1 MNFKLLDFQTS
12 TRDDSFIIHMFGLN
26 ELGETFSVEIPDFKP
41 LFYCRVPDS
50 YTKTD
55 KNIFLDHI
63 KSAVGP
69 YMAECILDCSLIYR
83 KKLDGFDGQ
92 REHKF
97 LCFKF
102 KGLPCFHRVKNLW
115 YHEIKS
121 TKPSKFNKKEGFAWV
136 LKKEGYKF
144 KDHYI
149 HLYEAKLPPLLR
161 YLHIKNISPSGWIQI
176 SNYTFVDEPKTTCKY
191 ECIVNAKDIEP
202 LLNKETL
209 VPFKICS
216 FDIEASSSHGDFPL
230 PVKDYKKLAQN
241 IVEQFEH
248 EHSEECSSLLYKC
261 IRSAFGFDSLEYI
274 DIVYPKKPVQEQ
286 QLEKLFQ
293 TWIQQP
299 LKNYVPTETVE
310 LLVIQD
316 DPENVDDDDD
326 EPIPTHEPT
335 EYNQNSTVIDMM
347 KDVAFDK
354 DSKILELQ
362 KGLNHIFPKIEGDKV
377 TFIGST
383 FVKHGTNKPYL
394 NHCIVLGGCSPV
406 ENTEIECYDTEDKVL
421 IAWKNLIRREDPD
434 ILIGYNT
441 FGFDCKFMYH
451 RAVETRCI
459 EEFLEL
465 SRTSNLAGKFVNDTW
480 KIEESTIFLAS
491 GEYNLSYFKLEGRLQ
506 IDLYTMFRRN
516 YNLDSYKLDNVSAQF
531 IGDKISKI
539 VHKEDTNETYVY
551 SKNLKGLEKTN
562 YVVFEELSHSSD
574 YYKNGKKFRV
584 LELGVDY
591 FVIEGII
598 MPDMKKQVRWC
609 LAKDDV
615 DHHDIFRLS
624 KGSDSDRAIIAQ
636 YCIQDC
642 NLVHHLF
649 QKIDLLTEISEMASI
664 CSVPIDFIIM
674 RGQSIKI
681 ASLIAKKCREEGILM
696 NVIEAPEHAEG
707 YEGAWVLDPACGFY
721 FDIPI
726 IVNDYNSLYPS
737 VIIADNMSHDSLVSV
752 KIYDLHNNLIKDFAV
767 KNKKGEHIYDNLPNY
782 KYVDIPS
789 DTFCYVRKTPKSAAV
804 KQKSGHM
811 VCRFA
816 QFPDNKKATI
826 PSVLEHLL
834 KARKDTRKQMEL
846 ETDPFMK
853 KILNGR
859 QNAYKIAANSVYGQC
874 GASTSMIYNK
884 YVASSCTAGGRQMLI
899 YAKTVVEEVYNNR
912 DCQTSMGIVNVT
924 AKCIYGD
931 TDSIFYKFH
940 LHQNGKVITG
950 KDSLKISMELGI
962 EAGELA
968 SSMTKLPHK
977 LAFEKAIWPF
987 CIFSKKRY
995 IGDYYEEDTENCYR
1009 KSMGIVLKRRD
1020 NSPILKDVYGGV
1032 IDILMKEKNVNKAV
1046 EFVKNYM
1053 KKLISGQIP
1062 LDKLCITKSLR
1073 SGYKNPQSIAH
1084 KILAD
1089 RIGKRDPG
1097 NKPKS
1102 GDRIKFAFI
1111 DVKKEKGI
1119 KLLQGNKIETPE
1131 YIKEKNL
1138 SIDYKYYITNQLM
1151 KPLQQVFSLL
1161 LEQLPGFNKEKYETD
1176 LLAYKELEKESYEKK
1191 ETLLRNKEIKR
1202 LIFDEFI

>member
-1 MNFKLLDFQTS
+1 
-12 TRDDSFIIHMFGLN
+12 MFGLN
-26 ELGETFSVEIPDFKP
+26 EAGETFSIEIPDFKP
-41 LFYCRVPDS
+41 LLYCRVPDK
-50 YTKTD
+50 YTKLD
-55 KNIFLDHI
+55 KTVFLNHV
-63 KSAVGP
+63 KSIIGP
-69 YMAECILDCSLIYR
+69 YMSESILDCSLIYR

-144 KDHYI
+144 KDEYI
-149 HLYEAKLPPLLR
+149 YLYEAKLPPLLK
-161 YLHIKNISPSGWIQI
+161 YLHIKNISPSGWIQLEE
-176 SNYTFVDEPKTTCKY
+176 YVKVDDPKTTCKY
-191 ECIVNAKDIEP
+191 ELIVNAKDITP
-202 LLNKETL
+202 LNDKETL

-230 PVKDYKKLAQN
+230 PIKDYKKLAQN
-241 IVEQFEH
+241 IIEQFEH
-248 EHSEECSSLLYKC
+248 KEPDEDANQLLHKC
-261 IRSAFGFDSLEYI
+261 IRAAFGFDSMEYI
-274 DIVYPKKPVQEQ
+274 DIVYTKKPIREEQ
-286 QLEKLFQ
+286 IEQLYQK
-293 TWIQQP
+293 WIQQP
-299 LKNYVPTETVE
+299 LKNYVPTESVE
-310 LLVIQD
+310 LIEIQ
-316 DPENVDDDDD
+316 EEVELDD
-326 EPIPTHEPT
+326 EEPISHTIE

-347 KDVAFDK
+347 KDIEFDK
-354 DSKILELQ
+354 DSKIVELQ

-394 NHCIVLGGCSPV
+394 NHCIVLGGCDPI
-406 ENTEIECYDTEDKVL
+406 ENTIIECYPTEDKVL
-421 IAWKNLIRREDPD
+421 LAWKQLIRREDPD

-441 FGFDCKFMYH
+441 FGFDCKFMFH
-451 RAVETRCI
+451 RAVETNCI

-465 SRTSNLAGKFVNDTW
+465 SRTSNLAGKYVDDSW
-480 KIEESTIFLAS
+480 KIEENTIFLAS
-491 GEYNLSYFKLEGRLQ
+491 GEYNLNYFKLEGRIQ

-516 YNLDSYKLDNVSAQF
+516 YNLDSYKLDNVSATF
-531 IGDKISKI
+531 IGDKISKL
-539 VHKEDTNETYVY
+539 VHQEENNETHVY
-551 SKNLKGLEKTN
+551 SKNLKGLEKGN
-562 YVVFEELSHSSD
+562 YVMFEEISHSND

-584 LELGVDY
+584 LQLGTDH
-591 FVIEGII
+591 FIIEGMI
-598 MPDMKKQVRWC
+598 MPDMKKQVKWC

-624 KGSDSDRAIIAQ
+624 KGSDADRAIIAQ

-664 CSVPIDFIIM
+664 CTVPIDFIVM

-696 NVIEAPEHAEG
+696 NVVETPEHAEG

-721 FDIPI
+721 FDIPV

-752 KIYDLHNNLIKDFAV
+752 KMYDLENNLIKDCAV

-789 DTFCYVRKTPKSAAV
+789 DTFCYVRKTPKAAAV

-816 QFPDNKKATI
+816 QFPENKKAII

-899 YAKTVVEEVYNNR
+899 YAKTLVEEVYNHR

-940 LHQNGKVITG
+940 LEQNGKVITG
-950 KDSLKISMELGI
+950 KESLKISMELGI

-1032 IDILMKEKNVNKAV
+1032 IDILMKEKDVIKAV
-1046 EFVKNYM
+1046 GFVQNFM
-1053 KKLISGQIP
+1053 KKLVSGQIP

-1097 NKPKS
+1097 NKPKP

-1111 DVKKEKGI
+1111 TVQKEKGI
-1119 KLLQGNKIETPE
+1119 KMLQGNKIETPE

-1138 SIDYKYYITNQLM
+1138 SIDYTYYITNQLM

-1176 LLAYKELEKESYEKK
+1176 LLVYKELEKESYEKK